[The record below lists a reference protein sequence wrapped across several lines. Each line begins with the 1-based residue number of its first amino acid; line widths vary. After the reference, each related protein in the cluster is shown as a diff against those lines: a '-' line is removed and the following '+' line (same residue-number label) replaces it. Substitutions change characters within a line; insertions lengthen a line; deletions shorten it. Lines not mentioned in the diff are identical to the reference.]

1 MAKKPFQAMALTSA
15 ILSYLV
21 GPLLIGIFGGKWLDE
36 RTGTEPLFLIIGL
49 LSGLGAGVYGLVRLL
64 GQVGDGEE

>member
-21 GPLLIGIFGGKWLDE
+21 GPLLIGVFGGKWLDSKA
-36 RTGTEPLFLIIGL
+36 GTEPLFLIVGL
-49 LSGLGAGVYGLVRLL
+49 FAGLGAGVYGLVSLL
-64 GQVGDGEE
+64 RDIGDDSE